1 MLYQRLSQGPAGSAS
16 DWGEVKTDMST
27 FFERLLLKALVREE
41 EGQTFVEY
49 ALLIAFIAIVALVAV
64 QLLGTNIS
72 SLFNSVATHL

>member
-1 MLYQRLSQGPAGSAS
+1 
-16 DWGEVKTDMST
+16 MST

-64 QLLGTNIS
+64 QLLGTNVS
-72 SLFNSVATHL
+72 SLFNSLAGSL